1 MANNL
6 DIDIRVKW
14 LEEAVRKI
22 KGDMKGAGDSVENNV
37 TKKGVDGAGKIG
49 QAFSKLKNIIGA
61 AFVATGLL
69 GFGRQ
74 LLQLWSDLNE
84 TESKFGTVFGN
95 SSKRLDQ
102 ELTVMSDAVW
112 RSKLD
117 LMGWTS
123 TLGNILQPLWFTRDA
138 SADLSKEIT
147 KLAIDVASFN
157 NVPDD
162 TAVNALTKWL
172 LGEREALKWLGI
184 AISEQEVAE
193 KALTLQRQYGIDA
206 TSKQAKALATYQLYL
221 EKTKNA
227 QGDAVITAEWFANQL
242 KRLQSV
248 IKDTMASAGKD
259 VSQQTGSI
267 LWDISDFIK
276 TYWGAI
282 FAVLIEVGKAI
293 MDFFSEVWSMVWW
306 LMDALGITLWDGW
319 DKVSWFGKLVLLIL
333 NGMSAGVKIFTF
345 VLKSLVDIFVAVMQD
360 IAVSAMFGLN
370 IITGHFKATGAIIG
384 DVFAI
389 AGNNIVAGIEKGIN
403 ESIKAVNWFVNKIN
417 DLVWSKIFGN
427 IGTIGQREFKS
438 FSTAGSQAVWELN
451 QAYANFNSSFW
462 SNTANAFA
470 RASTGADDMLG
481 SIISSIDATNARV
494 KKSNK
499 DTVSNYDTSLA
510 DISKFIGWAWDA
522 WASAWDKTAGGTKK
536 ATDATKE
543 LKKEIDKL
551 EDWYKK
557 YEKWVKDV
565 ESATED
571 MEKANK
577 KMTDTI
583 KTGLQWVSDDLKK
596 VQKEYDETIA
606 KINQEQAQTQWENIA
621 DFVRSQ
627 AEKEA
632 SIKMSL
638 DELQKEQDSLAW
650 QQDTADRINDIVS
663 ERLRLTKQLE
673 EVQSNLTT
681 VTWDQY
687 KTLLEW
693 ERARA
698 WLSEDKIALLDFQT
712 QQQKAD
718 QEAQIAKDLAQ
729 KKYDEEVKRLEW
741 LQQVYNFF
749 DGLKT
754 MQVFQL
760 EKLKK
765 DEYYKWLTEEQK
777 MLFDKLLVERQE
789 YMVAVNT
796 KKRMEFELA
805 NSIKKMSDDVTA
817 YLKLNVAS
825 MGTEYQT
832 LINQIQSAISLQ
844 GTLNSMRTEQR
855 YKWWPVSAGQPYL
868 IGENPDGSINPTTEM
883 FVPSQSGS
891 ILNAQKTREILSQAL
906 WWQQSIDQSRNFTV
920 QWGVNFRDQF
930 DFEDYLQRV
939 KFKWL

>member
-37 TKKGVDGAGKIG
+37 TKKWVDGAGKIG

-84 TESKFGTVFGN
+84 TESKFNTVFGN

-123 TLGNILQPLWFTRDA
+123 TLGNLLQPLWFTRDA

-184 AISEQEVAE
+184 AISEQEVSE

-221 EKTKNA
+221 EKTANA
-227 QGDAVITAEWFANQL
+227 QGDAVRTADWFANQL

-248 IKDTMASAGKD
+248 IKDTMANAGQD

-267 LWDISDFIK
+267 LWDISDFIQQ
-276 TYWGAI
+276 YWGAI

-293 MDFFSEVWSMVWW
+293 MDFFSEVGNMVWW
-306 LMDALGITLWDGW
+306 LMDSLGITLWDGW

-333 NGMSAGVKIFTF
+333 NGMSAGIKIFTRA
-345 VLKSLVDIFVAVMQD
+345 LKSLVDIFIAVMSD
-360 IAVSAMFGLN
+360 IAVSAMFGLK

-403 ESIKAVNWFVNKIN
+403 ESIKAVNGFVNKIN
-417 DLVWSKIFGN
+417 NLVWSKIFGN

-438 FSTAGSQAVWELN
+438 FSTAGSQAVGELN
-451 QAYANFNSSFW
+451 QAYENFNSSFW
-462 SNTANAFA
+462 SNTAQAFA
-470 RASTGADDMLG
+470 RASTGAEDMLG
-481 SIISSIDATNARV
+481 DIITSIDRTNASV

-499 DTVSNYDTSLA
+499 DTVSNYDTSFA
-510 DISKFIGWAWDA
+510 DISKFIWWAWDA
-522 WASAWDKTAGGTKK
+522 WASAWEKTAGGAKK

-543 LKKEIDKL
+543 LKKEMDKL
-551 EDWYKK
+551 EDSYKT
-557 YEKWVKDV
+557 YEKAVKNV
-565 ESATED
+565 EGATD
-571 MEKANK
+571 DLEKANK

-583 KTGLQWVSDDLKK
+583 KTWLQWVSSDLKK
-596 VQKEYDETIA
+596 VQKDYDETIA
-606 KINQEQAQTQWENIA
+606 KINQEQAQTQWENVA

-632 SIKMSL
+632 SIKQSL
-638 DELQKEQDSLAW
+638 EELQKEQDSLAG
-650 QQDTADRINDIVS
+650 QSDTGERINELMQ
-663 ERLRLTKQLE
+663 ERLQLTKQLE
-673 EVQSNLTT
+673 EVQSNLAT

-687 KTLLEW
+687 KTLLDS
-693 ERARA
+693 ERSRA
-698 WLSEDKIALLDFQT
+698 WLSEDKIALLDFQAQQT
-712 QQQKAD
+712 QAEK
-718 QEAQIAKDLAQ
+718 EAQLAKDIAQ

-741 LQQVYNFF
+741 LQQVYTFF

-777 MLFDKLLVERQE
+777 LLFDKLLVERQE
-789 YMVAVNT
+789 YMVAINA
-796 KKRMEFELA
+796 KKRMEFDLA
-805 NSIKKMSDDVTA
+805 NAIKKMSDDVTA
-817 YLKLNVAS
+817 YNKLNIAS
-825 MGTEYQT
+825 MSSDYQA
-832 LINQIQSAISLQ
+832 LITQIQTAISLQ
-844 GTLNSMRTEQR
+844 GTLNSMKVQQR
-855 YKWWPVSAGQPYL
+855 YAWWPVSAGQPYL
-868 IGENPDGSINPTTEM
+868 VWENADWSINATTEM
-883 FVPSQSGS
+883 FVPNQSGS

-920 QWGVNFRDQF
+920 QGGVNFRDQF
-930 DFEDYLQRV
+930 DFENYLERV